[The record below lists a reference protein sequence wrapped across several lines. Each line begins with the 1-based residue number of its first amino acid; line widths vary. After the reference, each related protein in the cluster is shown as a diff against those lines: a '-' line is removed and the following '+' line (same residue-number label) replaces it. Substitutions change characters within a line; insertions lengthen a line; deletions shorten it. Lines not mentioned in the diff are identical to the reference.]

1 MSGTMAHQRP
11 LPGDAIASPPPASS
25 DPSGNRRRILTGLRP
40 SGPSHVGHYAGAFTQ
55 WLDLQNDF
63 ESFFLLA
70 DYQVSDYAENL
81 PWIRWGLWE
90 VTLDWLG
97 VGLDPERSFFV
108 IESGV
113 PEFAELTLHLSW
125 FLGLGHLQ
133 RNPTLKAELADLE
146 NKADTVPVAF
156 FNYPVMQVANI
167 LLPLA
172 HLIPV
177 GDDQLPHIEM
187 TRDVAIR
194 FNGRFGETFV
204 VPEGRVGKVPRL
216 VGIDGKGKMGTSAGN
231 AIFLKDTEETL
242 RAKIRSMFTDPKRL
256 RATDPGTV
264 EGNPVFLYHDAFNPN
279 TAEVEDLKTRYR
291 AGTVGDV
298 EVKDRLF
305 EAMNTLLAPIRDRR
319 AYWAERPSD
328 VRDVLHHG
336 TTEMKRRAEPV
347 MARVRTALSLDYLH
361 DGPPPPPEGSP

>member
-1 MSGTMAHQRP
+1 MP
-11 LPGDAIASPPPASS
+11 DPANA
-25 DPSGNRRRILTGLRP
+25 PAAERRRILTGLRP
-40 SGPSHVGHYAGAFTQ
+40 SGPSHVGHYAGAFSQ
-55 WLDLQNDF
+55 WLELQDEY

-70 DYQVSDYAENL
+70 DYQVSDYADNL

-90 VTLDWLG
+90 VALDWLG
-97 VGLDPERSFFV
+97 VGLDPERSHFV

-146 NKADTVPVAF
+146 ATTKSVPVAF
-156 FNYPVMQVANI
+156 FNYPVMQIANI

-172 HLIPV
+172 HLVPV

-187 TRDVAIR
+187 TRDIAIR
-194 FNGRFGETFV
+194 FNRRFGNVFV
-204 VPEGRVGKVPRL
+204 VPEGRVGSVPRL

-231 AIFLKDTEETL
+231 AIFLKDSEETL
-242 RAKIRSMFTDPKRL
+242 RAKVRSMFTDPKRL

-264 EGNPVFLYHDAFNPN
+264 EGNPVFMYHDAFNPD
-279 TAEVEDLKTRYR
+279 TAEVDDLKARYR
-291 AGTVGDV
+291 TGRVGDV

-305 EAMNTLLAPIRDRR
+305 NAMNAFLTPIRDRR
-319 AYWAERPSD
+319 AYWAERPDD
-328 VRDVLHHG
+328 VRDVLAAG
-336 TTEMKRRAEPV
+336 TAVTKRRGEALLEQ
-347 MARVRTALSLDYLH
+347 VRTALSLDYLD
-361 DGPPPPPEGSP
+361 DGPPAPPEGAP

>member
-1 MSGTMAHQRP
+1 MP
-11 LPGDAIASPPPASS
+11 DPANA
-25 DPSGNRRRILTGLRP
+25 PAAERRRILTGLRP
-40 SGPSHVGHYAGAFTQ
+40 SGPSHVGHYAGAFSQ
-55 WLDLQNDF
+55 WLELQDEY

-70 DYQVSDYAENL
+70 DYQVSDYADNL

-90 VTLDWLG
+90 VALDWLG
-97 VGLDPERSFFV
+97 VGLDPERSHFV

-146 NKADTVPVAF
+146 ATTKSVPVAF
-156 FNYPVMQVANI
+156 FNYPVMQIANI

-172 HLIPV
+172 HLVPV
-177 GDDQLPHIEM
+177 GEDQLPHIEM

-194 FNGRFGETFV
+194 FNRRFGDVFV
-204 VPEGRVGKVPRL
+204 VPEGRVGAVPRL

-231 AIFLKDTEETL
+231 AIFLKDSEETL
-242 RAKIRSMFTDPKRL
+242 RAKVRSMFTDPKRL

-264 EGNPVFLYHDAFNPN
+264 EGNPVFMYHDAFNPD
-279 TAEVEDLKTRYR
+279 TAEVDDLKARYR
-291 AGTVGDV
+291 TGRVGDV

-305 EAMNTLLAPIRDRR
+305 NAMNAFLTPIRDRR
-319 AYWAERPSD
+319 AYWAERPDD
-328 VRDVLHHG
+328 VRDVLAAG
-336 TTEMKRRAEPV
+336 TAVTKRRGEALLEQ
-347 MARVRTALSLDYLH
+347 VRTALGLDYLD
-361 DGPPPPPEGSP
+361 DGPPAPPEGAP

>member
-1 MSGTMAHQRP
+1 MP
-11 LPGDAIASPPPASS
+11 DPANA
-25 DPSGNRRRILTGLRP
+25 PAAERRRILTGLRP
-40 SGPSHVGHYAGAFTQ
+40 SGPSHVGHYAGAFSQ
-55 WLDLQNDF
+55 WLELQDEY

-70 DYQVSDYAENL
+70 DYQVSDYADNL

-90 VTLDWLG
+90 VALDWLG
-97 VGLDPERSFFV
+97 VGLDPDRSHFV

-146 NKADTVPVAF
+146 ATTKSVPVAF
-156 FNYPVMQVANI
+156 FNYPVMQIANI

-172 HLIPV
+172 HLVPV

-194 FNGRFGETFV
+194 FNRRFGDVFV
-204 VPEGRVGKVPRL
+204 VPEGRVGSVPRL

-231 AIFLKDTEETL
+231 AIFLKDSEETL
-242 RAKIRSMFTDPKRL
+242 RAKVRSMFTDPKRL

-264 EGNPVFLYHDAFNPN
+264 EGNPVFMYHDAFNPD
-279 TAEVEDLKTRYR
+279 TAEVDDLKARYR
-291 AGTVGDV
+291 TGRVGDV

-305 EAMNTLLAPIRDRR
+305 NAMNAFLTPIRDRR
-319 AYWAERPSD
+319 AYWAERPDD
-328 VRDVLHHG
+328 VRDVLAAG
-336 TTEMKRRAEPV
+336 TAVTKRRGEELLEQ
-347 MARVRTALSLDYLH
+347 VRTALGLDYLD
-361 DGPPPPPEGSP
+361 DGPPAPPEGAP

>member
-1 MSGTMAHQRP
+1 MSE
-11 LPGDAIASPPPASS
+11 PANA
-25 DPSGNRRRILTGLRP
+25 PAAERRRILTGLRP
-40 SGPSHVGHYAGAFTQ
+40 SGPSHVGHYAGAFSQ
-55 WLDLQNDF
+55 WLELQDEY

-70 DYQVSDYAENL
+70 DYQVSDYADNL

-90 VTLDWLG
+90 VMLDWLG
-97 VGLDPERSFFV
+97 VGLDPDRSHFV

-146 NKADTVPVAF
+146 ATTKSVPVAF
-156 FNYPVMQVANI
+156 FNYPIMQIANI

-172 HLIPV
+172 HLVPV

-194 FNGRFGETFV
+194 FNRRFGDTFV
-204 VPEGRVGKVPRL
+204 VPEGRVGAVPRL

-231 AIFLKDTEETL
+231 AIFLKDSEETL
-242 RAKIRSMFTDPKRL
+242 RAKVRSMFTDPKRL

-264 EGNPVFLYHDAFNPN
+264 EGNPVFMYHDAFNPD
-279 TAEVEDLKTRYR
+279 T
-291 AGTVGDV
+291 
-298 EVKDRLF
+298 DR
-305 EAMNTLLAPIRDRR
+305 
-319 AYWAERPSD
+319 
-328 VRDVLHHG
+328 G
-336 TTEMKRRAEPV
+336 
-347 MARVRTALSLDYLH
+347 
-361 DGPPPPPEGSP
+361 G

>member
-1 MSGTMAHQRP
+1 MP
-11 LPGDAIASPPPASS
+11 DPANA
-25 DPSGNRRRILTGLRP
+25 PAAERRRILTGLRP
-40 SGPSHVGHYAGAFTQ
+40 SGPSHVGHYAGAFSQ
-55 WLDLQNDF
+55 WLELQDEY

-70 DYQVSDYAENL
+70 DYQVSDYADNL

-90 VTLDWLG
+90 VALDWLG
-97 VGLDPERSFFV
+97 VGLDPERSHFV

-146 NKADTVPVAF
+146 ATTKSVPVAF
-156 FNYPVMQVANI
+156 FNYPVMQIANI

-172 HLIPV
+172 HLVPV

-194 FNGRFGETFV
+194 FNRRFGDVFL
-204 VPEGRVGKVPRL
+204 VPEGRVGAVPRL

-231 AIFLKDTEETL
+231 AIFLKDSEETL
-242 RAKIRSMFTDPKRL
+242 RAKVRSMFTDPKRL

-264 EGNPVFLYHDAFNPN
+264 EGNPVFMYHDAFNPD
-279 TAEVEDLKTRYR
+279 TAEVDDLKARYR
-291 AGTVGDV
+291 TGRVGDV

-305 EAMNTLLAPIRDRR
+305 NAMNAFLTPIRDRR
-319 AYWAERPSD
+319 AYWAERPDD
-328 VRDVLHHG
+328 VRDVLAAG
-336 TTEMKRRAEPV
+336 TAVTKRRGEALLEQ
-347 MARVRTALSLDYLH
+347 VRTALSLDYLD
-361 DGPPPPPEGSP
+361 DGPPAPPEGAP

>member
-1 MSGTMAHQRP
+1 MP
-11 LPGDAIASPPPASS
+11 DPANA
-25 DPSGNRRRILTGLRP
+25 PAAERRRILTGLRP
-40 SGPSHVGHYAGAFTQ
+40 SGPSHVGHYAGAFSQ
-55 WLDLQNDF
+55 WLELQDEY

-70 DYQVSDYAENL
+70 DYQVSDYADNL

-90 VTLDWLG
+90 VALDWLG
-97 VGLDPERSFFV
+97 VGLDPERSHFV

-146 NKADTVPVAF
+146 ATTKSVPVAF
-156 FNYPVMQVANI
+156 FNYPVMQIANI

-172 HLIPV
+172 HLVPV

-187 TRDVAIR
+187 TRDIAIR
-194 FNGRFGETFV
+194 FNRRFGNVFV
-204 VPEGRVGKVPRL
+204 VPEGRVGSVPRL

-231 AIFLKDTEETL
+231 AIFLKDSEETL
-242 RAKIRSMFTDPKRL
+242 RAKVRSMFTDPKRL

-264 EGNPVFLYHDAFNPN
+264 EGNPVFMYHDAFNPD
-279 TAEVEDLKTRYR
+279 TAEVDDLKARYR
-291 AGTVGDV
+291 TGRVGDV

-305 EAMNTLLAPIRDRR
+305 NAMNAFLTPIRDRR
-319 AYWAERPSD
+319 AYWAERPDD
-328 VRDVLHHG
+328 VRDVLAAG
-336 TTEMKRRAEPV
+336 TAVTKRRGEALLEQ
-347 MARVRTALSLDYLH
+347 VRTALSLDYLQ
-361 DGPPPPPEGSP
+361 DGRPAPPDGAP

>member
-1 MSGTMAHQRP
+1 MSE
-11 LPGDAIASPPPASS
+11 PAKT
-25 DPSGNRRRILTGLRP
+25 PAAERRRILTGLRP
-40 SGPSHVGHYAGAFTQ
+40 SGPSHVGHYAGAFSQ
-55 WLDLQNDF
+55 WLELQDEY

-70 DYQVSDYAENL
+70 DYQVSDYADNL

-97 VGLDPERSFFV
+97 VGLDPNKSHFV

-146 NKADTVPVAF
+146 ATTKSVPVAF
-156 FNYPVMQVANI
+156 FNYPVMQIANI

-172 HLIPV
+172 HLVPV

-194 FNGRFGETFV
+194 FNRRFGDTFV
-204 VPEGRVGKVPRL
+204 VPEGRVGAVPRL

-231 AIFLKDTEETL
+231 AIFLKDSEETL
-242 RAKIRSMFTDPKRL
+242 RAKVRSMFTDPKRL

-264 EGNPVFLYHDAFNPN
+264 EGNPVFMYHDAFNPH
-279 TAEVEDLKTRYR
+279 TDEVDDLKARYR
-291 AGTVGDV
+291 TGRVGDV

-305 EAMNTLLAPIRDRR
+305 DAMNALLAPIRDRR
-319 AYWAERPSD
+319 ESWAARPDD
-328 VRDVLHHG
+328 VRDVLEAG
-336 TTEMKRRAEPV
+336 TAATKRRGEALVEQ
-347 MARVRTALSLDYLH
+347 VRTALSLDYLR
-361 DGPPPPPEGSP
+361 DGPPPPPEGAP

>member
-1 MSGTMAHQRP
+1 MP
-11 LPGDAIASPPPASS
+11 DPANA
-25 DPSGNRRRILTGLRP
+25 PAAERRRILTGLRP
-40 SGPSHVGHYAGAFTQ
+40 SGPSHVGHYAGAFSQ
-55 WLDLQNDF
+55 WLELQDEY

-70 DYQVSDYAENL
+70 DYQVSDYADNL

-90 VTLDWLG
+90 VALDWLG
-97 VGLDPERSFFV
+97 VGLDPERSHFV

-146 NKADTVPVAF
+146 ATTKSVPVAF
-156 FNYPVMQVANI
+156 FNYPVMQIANI

-172 HLIPV
+172 HLVPV

-194 FNGRFGETFV
+194 FNRRFGDVFV
-204 VPEGRVGKVPRL
+204 VPEGRVGSVPRL

-231 AIFLKDTEETL
+231 AIFLKDSEETL
-242 RAKIRSMFTDPKRL
+242 RAKVRSMFTDPKRL

-264 EGNPVFLYHDAFNPN
+264 EGNPVFMYHDAFNPD
-279 TAEVEDLKTRYR
+279 TAEVDDLKARYR
-291 AGTVGDV
+291 TGRVGDV

-305 EAMNTLLAPIRDRR
+305 NAMNAFLTPIRDRR
-319 AYWAERPSD
+319 ADWAARPDD
-328 VRDVLHHG
+328 VRDVLAAG
-336 TTEMKRRAEPV
+336 TAVTKRRGEELLEQ
-347 MARVRTALSLDYLH
+347 VRTALGLDYLD
-361 DGPPPPPEGSP
+361 DGPPAPPEGAP

>member
-1 MSGTMAHQRP
+1 MP
-11 LPGDAIASPPPASS
+11 DPANA
-25 DPSGNRRRILTGLRP
+25 PAAERRRILTGLRP
-40 SGPSHVGHYAGAFTQ
+40 SGPSHVGHYAGAFSQ
-55 WLDLQNDF
+55 WLELQDEY

-70 DYQVSDYAENL
+70 DYQVSDYADNL

-90 VTLDWLG
+90 VALDWLG
-97 VGLDPERSFFV
+97 VGLDPERSHFV

-146 NKADTVPVAF
+146 ATTKSVPVAF
-156 FNYPVMQVANI
+156 FNYPVMQIANI

-172 HLIPV
+172 HLVPV

-187 TRDVAIR
+187 TRDIAIR
-194 FNGRFGETFV
+194 FNRRFGNVFV
-204 VPEGRVGKVPRL
+204 VPEGRVGSVPRL

-231 AIFLKDTEETL
+231 AVFLKDSEETL
-242 RAKIRSMFTDPKRL
+242 RAKVRSMFTDPKRL

-264 EGNPVFLYHDAFNPN
+264 EGNPVFMYHDAFNPD
-279 TAEVEDLKTRYR
+279 TAEVDDLKARYR
-291 AGTVGDV
+291 TGRVGDV

-305 EAMNTLLAPIRDRR
+305 NAMNAFLTPIRDRR
-319 AYWAERPSD
+319 AYWAARPDD
-328 VRDVLHHG
+328 VRDVLAAG
-336 TTEMKRRAEPV
+336 TAVTKRRGAALLEQ
-347 MARVRTALSLDYLH
+347 VRTALSLDYLD
-361 DGPPPPPEGSP
+361 DGPPAPPEGAP

>member
-1 MSGTMAHQRP
+1 MSE
-11 LPGDAIASPPPASS
+11 PANA
-25 DPSGNRRRILTGLRP
+25 PAAERRRILTGLRP
-40 SGPSHVGHYAGAFTQ
+40 SGPSHVGHYAGAFSQ
-55 WLDLQNDF
+55 WLELQDEY

-70 DYQVSDYAENL
+70 DYQVSDYADNL

-90 VTLDWLG
+90 VALDWLG
-97 VGLDPERSFFV
+97 VGLDPDRSHFV

-146 NKADTVPVAF
+146 ATTKSVPVAF
-156 FNYPVMQVANI
+156 FNYPVMQIANI

-172 HLIPV
+172 HLVPV

-194 FNGRFGETFV
+194 FNRRFGDVFV
-204 VPEGRVGKVPRL
+204 VPEGRVGAVPRL

-231 AIFLKDTEETL
+231 AIFLKDSEETL
-242 RAKIRSMFTDPKRL
+242 RAKVRSMFTDPKRL

-264 EGNPVFLYHDAFNPN
+264 EGNPVFMYHDAFNPN
-279 TAEVEDLKTRYR
+279 TAEVDDLKARYR
-291 AGTVGDV
+291 TGRVGDV

-305 EAMNTLLAPIRDRR
+305 DAMNAFLAPIRDRR
-319 AYWAERPSD
+319 EHWAARPDD
-328 VRDVLHHG
+328 VRDVLAAG
-336 TTEMKRRAEPV
+336 TAVTKRRGEV
-347 MARVRTALSLDYLH
+347 LLEHVRTALSLDYLR
-361 DGPPPPPEGSP
+361 DGPPSPPEGAP

>member
-1 MSGTMAHQRP
+1 MP
-11 LPGDAIASPPPASS
+11 DPANA
-25 DPSGNRRRILTGLRP
+25 PAAERRRILTGLRP
-40 SGPSHVGHYAGAFTQ
+40 SGPSHVGHYAGAFSQ
-55 WLDLQNDF
+55 WLELQDEY

-70 DYQVSDYAENL
+70 DYQVSDYADNL

-90 VTLDWLG
+90 VALDWLG
-97 VGLDPERSFFV
+97 VGLDPERSHFV

-146 NKADTVPVAF
+146 ATTKSVPVAF
-156 FNYPVMQVANI
+156 FNYPVMQIANI

-172 HLIPV
+172 HLVPV

-187 TRDVAIR
+187 TRDIAIR
-194 FNGRFGETFV
+194 FNRRFGDVFL
-204 VPEGRVGKVPRL
+204 VPEGRVGAVPRL

-231 AIFLKDTEETL
+231 AIFLKDSEETL
-242 RAKIRSMFTDPKRL
+242 RAKVRSMFTDPKRL

-264 EGNPVFLYHDAFNPN
+264 EGNPVFMYHDAFNPD
-279 TAEVEDLKTRYR
+279 TAEVDDLKARYR
-291 AGTVGDV
+291 TGRVGDV

-305 EAMNTLLAPIRDRR
+305 NAMNAFLTPIRDRR
-319 AYWAERPSD
+319 AYWAARPDD
-328 VRDVLHHG
+328 VRDVLAAG
-336 TTEMKRRAEPV
+336 TAVTKRRGEALLEQ
-347 MARVRTALSLDYLH
+347 VRTALSLDYLQ
-361 DGPPPPPEGSP
+361 DGPPAPPDGAP

>member
-1 MSGTMAHQRP
+1 MP
-11 LPGDAIASPPPASS
+11 DPANA
-25 DPSGNRRRILTGLRP
+25 PAAERRRILTGLRP
-40 SGPSHVGHYAGAFTQ
+40 SGPSHVGHYAGAFSQ
-55 WLDLQNDF
+55 WLELQDEY

-70 DYQVSDYAENL
+70 DYQVSDYADNL

-90 VTLDWLG
+90 VALDWLG
-97 VGLDPERSFFV
+97 VGLDPERSHFV

-146 NKADTVPVAF
+146 ATTKSVPVAF
-156 FNYPVMQVANI
+156 FNYPVMQIANI

-172 HLIPV
+172 HLVPV

-194 FNGRFGETFV
+194 FNRRFGDVFV
-204 VPEGRVGKVPRL
+204 VPEGRVGSVPRL

-231 AIFLKDTEETL
+231 AIFLKDSEETL
-242 RAKIRSMFTDPKRL
+242 RAKVRSMFTDPKRL

-264 EGNPVFLYHDAFNPN
+264 EGNPVFMYHDAFNPD
-279 TAEVEDLKTRYR
+279 TAEVDDLKARYR
-291 AGTVGDV
+291 TGRVGDV

-305 EAMNTLLAPIRDRR
+305 NAMNAFLTPIRDRR
-319 AYWAERPSD
+319 AYWAERPDD
-328 VRDVLHHG
+328 VRDVLAAG
-336 TTEMKRRAEPV
+336 TAVTKRRGEALLEQ
-347 MARVRTALSLDYLH
+347 VRTALGLDYLD
-361 DGPPPPPEGSP
+361 DGPPAPPEGAP

>member
-1 MSGTMAHQRP
+1 MP
-11 LPGDAIASPPPASS
+11 DPANA
-25 DPSGNRRRILTGLRP
+25 PAAERRRILTGLRP
-40 SGPSHVGHYAGAFTQ
+40 SGPSHVGHYAGAFSQ
-55 WLDLQNDF
+55 WLELQDEY

-70 DYQVSDYAENL
+70 DYQVSDYADNL

-90 VTLDWLG
+90 VALDWLG
-97 VGLDPERSFFV
+97 VGLDPERSHFV

-146 NKADTVPVAF
+146 ATTKSVPVAF
-156 FNYPVMQVANI
+156 FNYPVMQIANI

-172 HLIPV
+172 HLVPV

-187 TRDVAIR
+187 TRDIAIR
-194 FNGRFGETFV
+194 FNRRFGDVFV
-204 VPEGRVGKVPRL
+204 VPEGRVGSVPRL

-231 AIFLKDTEETL
+231 AIFLKDSEETL
-242 RAKIRSMFTDPKRL
+242 RAKVRSMFTDPKRL

-264 EGNPVFLYHDAFNPN
+264 EGNPVFMYHDAFNPD
-279 TAEVEDLKTRYR
+279 TAEVDDLKARYR
-291 AGTVGDV
+291 TGRVGDV

-305 EAMNTLLAPIRDRR
+305 NAMNAFLTPIRDRR
-319 AYWAERPSD
+319 AYWAERPDD
-328 VRDVLHHG
+328 VRDVLAAG
-336 TTEMKRRAEPV
+336 TAVTKRRGEALLEQ
-347 MARVRTALSLDYLH
+347 VRTALSLDYLD
-361 DGPPPPPEGSP
+361 DGPPAPPEGAP

>member
-1 MSGTMAHQRP
+1 MP
-11 LPGDAIASPPPASS
+11 DPANA
-25 DPSGNRRRILTGLRP
+25 PAAERRRILTGLRP
-40 SGPSHVGHYAGAFTQ
+40 SGPSHVGHYAGAFSQ
-55 WLDLQNDF
+55 WLELQDEY

-70 DYQVSDYAENL
+70 DYQVSDYADNL

-90 VTLDWLG
+90 VALDWLG
-97 VGLDPERSFFV
+97 VGLDPERSHFV

-146 NKADTVPVAF
+146 ATTKSVPVAF
-156 FNYPVMQVANI
+156 FNYPVMQIANI

-172 HLIPV
+172 HLVPV

-194 FNGRFGETFV
+194 FNRRFGNVFV
-204 VPEGRVGKVPRL
+204 VPEGRVGSVPRL

-231 AIFLKDTEETL
+231 AIFLKDSEETL
-242 RAKIRSMFTDPKRL
+242 RAKVRSMFTDPKRL

-264 EGNPVFLYHDAFNPN
+264 EGNPVFMYHDAFNPD
-279 TAEVEDLKTRYR
+279 TAEVDDLKARYR
-291 AGTVGDV
+291 TGRVGDV

-305 EAMNTLLAPIRDRR
+305 NAMNAFLTPIRDRR
-319 AYWAERPSD
+319 AYWAARPDD
-328 VRDVLHHG
+328 VRDVLAAG
-336 TTEMKRRAEPV
+336 TAVTKRRGEALLEQ
-347 MARVRTALSLDYLH
+347 VRTALSLDYLD
-361 DGPPPPPEGSP
+361 DGPPAPPEGAP

>member
-1 MSGTMAHQRP
+1 MP
-11 LPGDAIASPPPASS
+11 DPANA
-25 DPSGNRRRILTGLRP
+25 PAAERRRILTGLRP
-40 SGPSHVGHYAGAFTQ
+40 SGPSHVGHYAGAFSQ
-55 WLDLQNDF
+55 WLELQDEY

-70 DYQVSDYAENL
+70 DYQVSDYADNL

-90 VTLDWLG
+90 VALDWLG
-97 VGLDPERSFFV
+97 VGLDPERSHFV

-146 NKADTVPVAF
+146 ATTKSVPVAF
-156 FNYPVMQVANI
+156 FNYPVMQIANI

-172 HLIPV
+172 HLVPV

-187 TRDVAIR
+187 TRDIAIR
-194 FNGRFGETFV
+194 FNRRFGDVFV
-204 VPEGRVGKVPRL
+204 VPEGRVGSVPRL

-231 AIFLKDTEETL
+231 AIFLKDSEETL
-242 RAKIRSMFTDPKRL
+242 RAKVRSMFTDPKRL

-264 EGNPVFLYHDAFNPN
+264 EGNPVFMYHDAFNPD
-279 TAEVEDLKTRYR
+279 TAEVDDLKARYR
-291 AGTVGDV
+291 TGRVGDV

-305 EAMNTLLAPIRDRR
+305 SAMNAFLTPIRDRR
-319 AYWAERPSD
+319 AYWAARPDD
-328 VRDVLHHG
+328 VRDVLAAG
-336 TTEMKRRAEPV
+336 TAVTKRRGEALLEQ
-347 MARVRTALSLDYLH
+347 VRTALGLDYLD
-361 DGPPPPPEGSP
+361 DGPPAPPEGAP

>member
-1 MSGTMAHQRP
+1 MST
-11 LPGDAIASPPPASS
+11 ASDPPA
-25 DPSGNRRRILTGLRP
+25 DRRRILTGLRP
-40 SGPSHVGHYAGAFTQ
+40 SGPSHVGHYAGAFSQ
-55 WLDLQNDF
+55 WLALQDEY

-70 DYQVSDYAENL
+70 DYQVSDYADNL

-90 VTLDWLG
+90 VALDWLG
-97 VGLDPERSFFV
+97 VGLDPERSHFV

-146 NKADTVPVAF
+146 AATASVPVAF
-156 FNYPVMQVANI
+156 FNYPVMQIANI

-172 HLIPV
+172 HLVPV

-194 FNGRFGETFV
+194 FNRRFGQVFV
-204 VPEGRVGKVPRL
+204 VPEGRVGQVPRL
-216 VGIDGKGKMGTSAGN
+216 VGTDGKGKMGTSAGN
-231 AIFLKDTEETL
+231 AIFLKDSEDTL
-242 RAKIRSMFTDPKRL
+242 RAKIRGMFTDPKRL

-264 EGNPVFLYHDAFNPN
+264 EGNPVFMYHDAFNPD
-279 TAEVEDLKTRYR
+279 TAEVDDLKARYR
-291 AGTVGDV
+291 VGRVGDV

-305 EAMNTLLAPIRDRR
+305 QAMNALLAPIRERR
-319 AYWAERPSD
+319 ASWAARPDD
-328 VRDVLHHG
+328 VRDVLAAG
-336 TTEMKRRAEPV
+336 TAALRQRAGPV
-347 MARVRTALSLDYLH
+347 MQQVRTGLGLDYLT
-361 DGPPPPPEGSP
+361 DGPPPPPPGAP

>member
-1 MSGTMAHQRP
+1 MP
-11 LPGDAIASPPPASS
+11 DPANA
-25 DPSGNRRRILTGLRP
+25 PAAERRRILTGLRP
-40 SGPSHVGHYAGAFTQ
+40 SGPSHVGHYAGAFSQ
-55 WLDLQNDF
+55 WLELQDEY

-70 DYQVSDYAENL
+70 DYQVSDYADNL

-90 VTLDWLG
+90 VALDWLG
-97 VGLDPERSFFV
+97 VGLDPERSHFV

-146 NKADTVPVAF
+146 ATTKSVPVAF
-156 FNYPVMQVANI
+156 FNYPVMQIANI

-172 HLIPV
+172 HLVPV

-187 TRDVAIR
+187 TRDIAIR
-194 FNGRFGETFV
+194 FNRRFGNVFV
-204 VPEGRVGKVPRL
+204 VPEGRVGAVPRL

-231 AIFLKDTEETL
+231 AIFLKDSEETL
-242 RAKIRSMFTDPKRL
+242 RAKVRSMFTDPKRL

-264 EGNPVFLYHDAFNPN
+264 EGNPVFMYHDAFNPD
-279 TAEVEDLKTRYR
+279 TAEVDDLKARYR
-291 AGTVGDV
+291 TGRVGDV

-305 EAMNTLLAPIRDRR
+305 NAMNAFLTPIRDRR
-319 AYWAERPSD
+319 AYWAARPDD
-328 VRDVLHHG
+328 VRDVLAAG
-336 TTEMKRRAEPV
+336 TAVTKRRGEALLEQ
-347 MARVRTALSLDYLH
+347 VRTALSLDYLD
-361 DGPPPPPEGSP
+361 DGPPAPPEGAP

>member
-1 MSGTMAHQRP
+1 MP
-11 LPGDAIASPPPASS
+11 DPANA
-25 DPSGNRRRILTGLRP
+25 PAAERRRILTGLRP
-40 SGPSHVGHYAGAFTQ
+40 SGPSHVGHYAGAFSQ
-55 WLDLQNDF
+55 WLELQDEY

-70 DYQVSDYAENL
+70 DYQVSDYADNL

-90 VTLDWLG
+90 VALDWLG
-97 VGLDPERSFFV
+97 VGLDPERSHFV

-146 NKADTVPVAF
+146 ATTKSVPVAF
-156 FNYPVMQVANI
+156 FNYPVMQIANI

-172 HLIPV
+172 HLVPV

-187 TRDVAIR
+187 TRDIAIR
-194 FNGRFGETFV
+194 FNRRFGNVFV
-204 VPEGRVGKVPRL
+204 VPEGRVGAVPRL

-231 AIFLKDTEETL
+231 AIFLKDSEETL
-242 RAKIRSMFTDPKRL
+242 RAKVRSMFTDPKRL

-264 EGNPVFLYHDAFNPN
+264 EGNPVFMYHDAFNPD
-279 TAEVEDLKTRYR
+279 TAEVDDLKARYR
-291 AGTVGDV
+291 TGRVGDV

-305 EAMNTLLAPIRDRR
+305 NAMNAFLTPIRDRR
-319 AYWAERPSD
+319 AYWAERPDD
-328 VRDVLHHG
+328 VRDVLAAG
-336 TTEMKRRAEPV
+336 TAVTKRRGEALLEQ
-347 MARVRTALSLDYLH
+347 VRTALSLDYLD
-361 DGPPPPPEGSP
+361 DGPPAPPEGAP

>member
-1 MSGTMAHQRP
+1 MP
-11 LPGDAIASPPPASS
+11 DPANA
-25 DPSGNRRRILTGLRP
+25 PAAERRRILTGLRP
-40 SGPSHVGHYAGAFTQ
+40 SGPSHVGHYAGAFSQ
-55 WLDLQNDF
+55 WLELQDEY

-70 DYQVSDYAENL
+70 DYQVSDYADNL

-90 VTLDWLG
+90 VALDWLG
-97 VGLDPERSFFV
+97 VGLDPERSHFV

-146 NKADTVPVAF
+146 ATTKSVPVAF
-156 FNYPVMQVANI
+156 FNYPVMQIANI

-172 HLIPV
+172 HLVPV

-187 TRDVAIR
+187 TRDVALR
-194 FNGRFGETFV
+194 FNRRFGDVFV
-204 VPEGRVGKVPRL
+204 VPEGRVGSVPRL

-231 AIFLKDTEETL
+231 AIFLKDSEETL
-242 RAKIRSMFTDPKRL
+242 RAKVRSMFTDPKRL

-264 EGNPVFLYHDAFNPN
+264 EGNPVFMYHDAFNPD
-279 TAEVEDLKTRYR
+279 TAEVDDLKARYR
-291 AGTVGDV
+291 TGRVGDV

-305 EAMNTLLAPIRDRR
+305 NAMNAFLTPIRDRR
-319 AYWAERPSD
+319 AYWAERPDD
-328 VRDVLHHG
+328 VRDVLAAG
-336 TTEMKRRAEPV
+336 TAVTKRRGEALLEQ
-347 MARVRTALSLDYLH
+347 VRTALSLDYLR
-361 DGPPPPPEGSP
+361 DGPPAPPEGAP

>member
-1 MSGTMAHQRP
+1 MSE
-11 LPGDAIASPPPASS
+11 PANA
-25 DPSGNRRRILTGLRP
+25 PAAERRRILTGLRP
-40 SGPSHVGHYAGAFTQ
+40 SGPSHVGHYAGAFSQ
-55 WLDLQNDF
+55 WLELQDEY

-70 DYQVSDYAENL
+70 DYQVSDYADNL

-90 VTLDWLG
+90 VALDWLG
-97 VGLDPERSFFV
+97 VGLDPDISHFV

-146 NKADTVPVAF
+146 ATSKSVPVAF
-156 FNYPVMQVANI
+156 FNYPIMQIANI

-172 HLIPV
+172 HLVPV
-177 GDDQLPHIEM
+177 GEDQLPHIEM

-194 FNGRFGETFV
+194 FNRRFGDTFV
-204 VPEGRVGKVPRL
+204 VPEGRVGAVPRL

-231 AIFLKDTEETL
+231 AIFLKDSEETL
-242 RAKIRSMFTDPKRL
+242 RAKVRSMFTDPKRL

-264 EGNPVFLYHDAFNPN
+264 EGNPVFMYHDAFNPN
-279 TAEVEDLKTRYR
+279 TDEVDDLKARYR
-291 AGTVGDV
+291 TGRVGDV

-305 EAMNTLLAPIRDRR
+305 DAMNAFLAPIRDRR
-319 AYWAERPSD
+319 SQWAARPDD
-328 VRDVLHHG
+328 VRDVLAAG
-336 TTEMKRRAEPV
+336 TAVTKRRGEALLEQ
-347 MARVRTALSLDYLH
+347 VRTALGLDYLR
-361 DGPPPPPEGSP
+361 DGPPPPPEGAP

>member
-1 MSGTMAHQRP
+1 MP
-11 LPGDAIASPPPASS
+11 DPANA
-25 DPSGNRRRILTGLRP
+25 PAAERRRILTGLRP
-40 SGPSHVGHYAGAFTQ
+40 SGPSHVGHYAGAFSQ
-55 WLDLQNDF
+55 WLELQDEY

-70 DYQVSDYAENL
+70 DYQVSDYADNL

-90 VTLDWLG
+90 VALDWLG
-97 VGLDPERSFFV
+97 VGLDPERSHFV

-146 NKADTVPVAF
+146 ATTKSVPVAF
-156 FNYPVMQVANI
+156 FNYPVMQIANI

-172 HLIPV
+172 HLVPV
-177 GDDQLPHIEM
+177 GEDQLPHIEM

-194 FNGRFGETFV
+194 FNRRFGDVFV
-204 VPEGRVGKVPRL
+204 VPEGRVGSVPRL

-231 AIFLKDTEETL
+231 AIFLKDSEETL
-242 RAKIRSMFTDPKRL
+242 RAKVRSMFTDPKRL

-264 EGNPVFLYHDAFNPN
+264 EGNPVFMYHDAFNPD
-279 TAEVEDLKTRYR
+279 TAEVDDLKARYR
-291 AGTVGDV
+291 TGRVGDV

-305 EAMNTLLAPIRDRR
+305 NAMNAFLTPIRDRR
-319 AYWAERPSD
+319 AYWAARPDD
-328 VRDVLHHG
+328 VRDVLAAG
-336 TTEMKRRAEPV
+336 TAVTKRRGEALLEQ
-347 MARVRTALSLDYLH
+347 VRTALGLDYLD
-361 DGPPPPPEGSP
+361 DGPPAPPEGAP